1 LAYEKGYYHIAVS
14 DGERTRRYGP
24 SCPTLDRLAALLDEY
39 EAEKVLPKHILD
51 DLNVDLTLLR
61 QEAEHS

>member
-1 LAYEKGYYHIAVS
+1 
-14 DGERTRRYGP
+14 
-24 SCPTLDRLAALLDEY
+24 LLDEY
-39 EAEKVLPKHILD
+39 EAEKVLPKDILD